1 MRTAAGDGEARP
13 TVAQM
18 LTQQTHS
25 VVRPVEHGPVV
36 HAWDHGVPIEP
47 EVWTQVKHLASV
59 PGVKHIAIM
68 PDAHIGKGACV
79 GSALLT
85 REIVIPAAVGVD
97 IGCGMIAAPLRLR
110 RSELADLPRVR
121 AEIERRV
128 PVGRTNR
135 GQAGDRG
142 AWCSPPENVK
152 AVWHEHLAEGY
163 RAMTG
168 RYSDLN
174 HPHTINQLGTLGT
187 GNHFIEVCIELEDQ
201 QDTRSADPP
210 IWVMLHSGSRGIGNK
225 IGTYF
230 TRRAQAEV
238 KREGVHLA
246 DPELAYLR
254 VGTDLAEDYLTFA
267 RWAQRYAWQNRL
279 LMFQHVVEGVAAA
292 LGVSGV
298 GLHVE
303 AQTVHCHHNYIAS
316 ERHFGAPGLLT
327 RKGAVNAEAG
337 VMGIIPGSMG
347 ARSYIT
353 RGLGQPESLN
363 TSSHGAG
370 RVMSRNVARK
380 TISMEQH
387 LANMQGIEVRTDA
400 DLLDESPAAYKS
412 IDAVMAAQ
420 ADLTTPVHTLKQI
433 VVVKG

>member
-1 MRTAAGDGEARP
+1 M
-13 TVAQM
+13 AQM
-18 LTQQTHS
+18 VTQQTHS
-25 VVRPVEHGPVV
+25 VSRPVEHGPVV
-36 HAWDHGVPIEP
+36 HAWDHGVPMEP
-47 EVWTQVKHLASV
+47 DVWMQVRHLASV
-59 PGVKHIAIM
+59 PGVEHIALM

-79 GSALLT
+79 GSAMLT
-85 REIVIPAAVGVD
+85 RDIIIPAAVGVD

-110 RSELADLPRVR
+110 RSELSDLPRLR
-121 AEIERRV
+121 ADIERRV

-142 AWCSPPENVK
+142 AWGTLPEDVK
-152 AVWHEHLAEGY
+152 AVWHEHLADGY
-163 RAMTG
+163 RAMT
-168 RYSDLN
+168 RRWPDLD
-174 HPHTINQLGTLGT
+174 HPYTINQLGTLGT
-187 GNHFIEVCIELEDQ
+187 GNHFIEVCVELQDQ
-201 QDTRSADPP
+201 QATSCADPS

-225 IGTYF
+225 VGTF
-230 TRRAQAEV
+230 FMRRAQAEL
-238 KREGVHLA
+238 KREGVHLPDA
-246 DPELAYLR
+246 ELAYLR
-254 VGTDLAEDYLTFA
+254 VGTDLAEDYMTYA
-267 RWAQRYAWQNRL
+267 QWAQRYAWQNRL
-279 LMFQHVVEGVAAA
+279 LMFRHVLEGIGAA
-292 LGVSGV
+292 LRVSSD
-298 GLHVE
+298 GLHM
-303 AQTVHCHHNYIAS
+303 ADQTVHCHHNYIAS

-353 RGLGQPESLN
+353 RGLGQPESLK

-380 TISMEQH
+380 TIDMQQH
-387 LANMQGIEVRTDA
+387 LAAMQGVEFRTDA

-420 ADLTTPVHTLKQI
+420 ADLTQPVHTLKQI

>member
-1 MRTAAGDGEARP
+1 M
-13 TVAQM
+13 AQM
-18 LTQQTHS
+18 VTQQTHS
-25 VVRPVEHGPVV
+25 VSRPVEHGPVV
-36 HAWDHGVPIEP
+36 HAWDHGVPMEP
-47 EVWTQVKHLASV
+47 DVWTQVRHLASV
-59 PGVKHIAIM
+59 PGVEHIALM

-79 GSALLT
+79 GSAMLT
-85 REIVIPAAVGVD
+85 RDIIIPAAVGVD

-110 RSELADLPRVR
+110 RSDLSALPPIR

-142 AWCSPPENVK
+142 ESNGV
-152 AVWHEHLAEGY
+152 
-163 RAMTG
+163 
-168 RYSDLN
+168 
-174 HPHTINQLGTLGT
+174 
-187 GNHFIEVCIELEDQ
+187 
-201 QDTRSADPP
+201 
-210 IWVMLHSGSRGIGNK
+210 WVMLHSGSRGIGNK
-225 IGTYF
+225 VGTF
-230 TRRAQAEV
+230 FMRRAQAEL
-238 KREGVHLA
+238 KREGVHLPDA
-246 DPELAYLR
+246 ELAYLR
-254 VGTDLAEDYLTFA
+254 VGTDLAEEYMTYA
-267 RWAQRYAWQNRL
+267 QWAQRYAWQNRL
-279 LMFQHVVEGVAAA
+279 LMFRHVLEGIGAA
-292 LGVSGV
+292 LRVSSD
-298 GLHVE
+298 GLHM
-303 AQTVHCHHNYIAS
+303 ADQTVHCHHNYIAS

-353 RGLGQPESLN
+353 RGLGQPESLK

-380 TISMEQH
+380 TIDMQQH
-387 LANMQGIEVRTDA
+387 LAAMQGVEFRTDA

-420 ADLTTPVHTLKQI
+420 ADLTQPVHTLKQI